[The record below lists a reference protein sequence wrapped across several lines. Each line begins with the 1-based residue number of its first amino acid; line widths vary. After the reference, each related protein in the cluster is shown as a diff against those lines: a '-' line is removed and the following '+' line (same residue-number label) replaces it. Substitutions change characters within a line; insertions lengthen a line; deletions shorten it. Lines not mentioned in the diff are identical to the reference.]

1 MDFSLVLVLLTF
13 GMGFIWALDALV
25 LKPRRTAASGAGLS
39 DGDMDAPKE
48 PMLVEFS
55 RSFFPIVL
63 VVLLIRSFAFEPFR
77 IPSSSMMPTLRV
89 GDFIFVSKFSYGL
102 RLPVLNTK
110 VLDLG
115 APERGDVAVFRLPSD
130 PATNY
135 IKRIVGVPGDTV
147 SMREKRLWIN
157 GVPVPMELQDDIV
170 NIECGG
176 FWMNVQAATETIGR
190 TGHTIYIGDQRDRDS
205 PFLDRPVPEGQYLV
219 MGDNRDCSRDG
230 RAIGYIPEQNL
241 VGRAVRIWMNW
252 DSESRRPL
260 WHRIW
265 DRIE

>member
-1 MDFSLVLVLLTF
+1 
-13 GMGFIWALDALV
+13 MGFIWALDALV
-25 LKPRRTAASGAGLS
+25 LKPRRTAAA
-39 DGDMDAPKE
+39 DGPVDPADAPKE

-63 VVLLIRSFAFEPFR
+63 VVLLIRSFAYEPFR

-115 APERGDVAVFRLPSD
+115 APGRGDVAVFRLPSD

-135 IKRIVGVPGDTV
+135 IKRVIGLPGDTV
-147 SMREKRLWIN
+147 SVRGKHVWIN
-157 GVPVPMELQDDIV
+157 GEPVPLEFQEEAV
-170 NIECGG
+170 EVECGG
-176 FWMNVQAATETIGR
+176 FWFTAQVAEETIGASR
-190 TGHTIYIGDQRDRDS
+190 HTIYVGDQRDRNS

-230 RAIGYIPEQNL
+230 RVIGYIPEANL

-252 DSESRRPL
+252 DAAAGRPL
-260 WHRIW
+260 WHRIG

>member
-1 MDFSLVLVLLTF
+1 MGTIWLLDTLL
-13 GMGFIWALDALV
+13 WR
-25 LKPRRTAASGAGLS
+25 PRRTASG
-39 DGDMDAPKE
+39 DAAVPPPKE
-48 PMLVEFS
+48 PALVEFS

-63 VVLLIRSFAFEPFR
+63 VVLLIRSFLYEPFR

-102 RLPVLNTK
+102 RLPVINTK
-110 VLDLG
+110 VLELG
-115 APERGDVAVFRLPSD
+115 EPQRGDVAVFRLPSD

-147 SMREKRLWIN
+147 SLRDKQLWIN
-157 GVPVPMELQDDIV
+157 GAPVALELLDETVD
-170 NIECGG
+170 IECGG
-176 FWMNVQAATETIGR
+176 FWFTARLATETIGE
-190 TGHTIYIGDQRDRDS
+190 TSHSVFLSEQRDRAS

-230 RAIGYIPEQNL
+230 RIIGYIPEGHM

-252 DSESRRPL
+252 DADAGRPL
-260 WHRIW
+260 WQRLGN
-265 DRIE
+265 RIE

>member
-1 MDFSLVLVLLTF
+1 
-13 GMGFIWALDALV
+13 MGFIWALDALV
-25 LKPRRTAASGAGLS
+25 LRPRRMGAFEAGAEG
-39 DGDMDAPKE
+39 GDSPKE
-48 PMLVEFS
+48 PALIEFS

-63 VVLLIRSFAFEPFR
+63 VVLLIRSFAYEPFR

-110 VLDLG
+110 ILSLG
-115 APERGDVAVFRLPSD
+115 EPERGDVAVFRLPSD
-130 PATNY
+130 PSTNY
-135 IKRIVGVPGDTV
+135 IKRIVGVPGDVV
-147 SMREKRLWIN
+147 SLRDKQLWIN
-157 GVPVPMELQDDIV
+157 GEPVPLEDTGESV
-170 NIECGG
+170 EIECGG
-176 FWMNVQAATETIGR
+176 FWFSARRLTETIGA
-190 TGHTIYIGDQRDRDS
+190 GSHGIFLGEQRDRSS

-230 RAIGYIPEQNL
+230 RIIGYIPEGYL

-252 DSESRRPL
+252 DAESSRPL
-260 WHRIW
+260 WHRIG

>member
-1 MDFSLVLVLLTF
+1 MDFSLVLVLLTVA
-13 GMGFIWALDALV
+13 MGLVWALDALV
-25 LKPRRTAASGAGLS
+25 LKPRRAAASGAGEPS
-39 DGDMDAPKE
+39 KE
-48 PMLVEFS
+48 PALVEFS

-63 VVLLIRSFAFEPFR
+63 VVLLFRSFAYEPFR

-110 VLDLG
+110 ILALG
-115 APERGDVAVFRLPSD
+115 EPERGDVAVFRLPSD

-135 IKRIVGVPGDTV
+135 IKRIIGVPGDVV

-157 GVPVPMELQDDIV
+157 GEQVPLELHDERVDV
-170 NIECGG
+170 ECGG
-176 FWMNVQAATETIGR
+176 FWFSARPATETIGLNS
-190 TGHTIYIGDQRDRDS
+190 HTIYLGDQRDRSS
-205 PFLDRPVPEGQYLV
+205 PFLNRPVPEGQYLV

-230 RAIGYIPEQNL
+230 RVIGYIPEGNL

-252 DSESRRPL
+252 DAEAGRPL
-260 WHRIW
+260 WHRIG
-265 DRIE
+265 DPIR

>member
-1 MDFSLVLVLLTF
+1 
-13 GMGFIWALDALV
+13 MGLIWALDVLV
-25 LKPRRTAASGAGLS
+25 LKPRRQGAFEAGAA
-39 DGDMDAPKE
+39 DGDTPKE
-48 PMLVEFS
+48 PALIEFS

-110 VLDLG
+110 ILSLG
-115 APERGDVAVFRLPSD
+115 EPERGDVAVFRLPSD

-135 IKRIVGVPGDTV
+135 IKRIVGVPGDVV
-147 SMREKRLWIN
+147 SMRDKQLWIN
-157 GVPVPMELQDDIV
+157 GEPVPLEDTGETV
-170 NIECGG
+170 EIECGG
-176 FWMNVQAATETIGR
+176 FWFSARRLVETIGDHSHSVFL
-190 TGHTIYIGDQRDRDS
+190 GEQRGRSS

-230 RAIGYIPEQNL
+230 RIIGYIPDDHL

-252 DSESRRPL
+252 DAEASRPL
-260 WHRIW
+260 WHRIG

>member
-1 MDFSLVLVLLTF
+1 
-13 GMGFIWALDALV
+13 MGVIWALDVLV
-25 LKPRRTAASGAGLS
+25 LKPRRQGAFEAGAA
-39 DGDMDAPKE
+39 DGDTPKE
-48 PMLVEFS
+48 PALIEFS

-110 VLDLG
+110 ILSLG
-115 APERGDVAVFRLPSD
+115 EPERGDVAVFRLPSD

-135 IKRIVGVPGDTV
+135 IKRIVGVPGDVV
-147 SMREKRLWIN
+147 SMRDKQLWIN
-157 GVPVPMELQDDIV
+157 GEPVPLEDTGETV
-170 NIECGG
+170 EIECGG
-176 FWMNVQAATETIGR
+176 FWFSARRLVETIGDHSHSVFL
-190 TGHTIYIGDQRDRDS
+190 GEQRGRSS

-230 RAIGYIPEQNL
+230 RIIGYIPDDHL

-252 DSESRRPL
+252 DAEASRPL
-260 WHRIW
+260 WHRIG

>member
-1 MDFSLVLVLLTF
+1 
-13 GMGFIWALDALV
+13 MGFLWALDALL
-25 LKPRRTAASGAGLS
+25 LKPRREAAARAGLQ
-39 DGDMDAPKE
+39 GEEPPKE

-110 VLDLG
+110 VLALG
-115 APERGDVAVFRLPSD
+115 DPERGDVAVFRLPSD
-130 PATNY
+130 PTTNY

-147 SMREKRLWIN
+147 SLRDKRLWIN
-157 GVPVPMELQDDIV
+157 SEPVPLELQGEV
-170 NIECGG
+170 ANIECGG
-176 FWMNVQAATETIGR
+176 FWFSAQLAVESIGPR
-190 TGHTIYIGDQRDRDS
+190 SHSIYISDQRDRDS

-230 RAIGYIPEQNL
+230 RVIGYIPEENM

-252 DSESRRPL
+252 DSESGRPL
-260 WHRIW
+260 WHRIG

>member
-1 MDFSLVLVLLTF
+1 
-13 GMGFIWALDALV
+13 MGFIWALDAL
-25 LKPRRTAASGAGLS
+25 LLRPRRAAAFKPGPESGEG
-39 DGDMDAPKE
+39 PKE
-48 PMLVEFS
+48 PAIVEFS

-63 VVLLIRSFAFEPFR
+63 VVLLIRSFAYEPFR

-115 APERGDVAVFRLPSD
+115 APERGEVAVFRLPSD

-135 IKRIVGVPGDTV
+135 IKRIVGVPGDVV
-147 SMREKRLWIN
+147 SLRDKRLWVN
-157 GVPVPMELQDDIV
+157 GEPVPLELMEETVQV
-170 NIECGG
+170 ECGG
-176 FWMNVQAATETIGR
+176 FWFNARAATETLGAHS
-190 TGHTIYIGDQRDRDS
+190 HTIYIGEQRDRTS

-230 RAIGYIPEQNL
+230 RIIGYIPDDHL
-241 VGRAVRIWMNW
+241 VGRAVRVWMNW
-252 DSESRRPL
+252 DGESKRPL
-260 WHRIW
+260 WSRIGN
-265 DRIE
+265 RIK

>member
-1 MDFSLVLVLLTF
+1 
-13 GMGFIWALDALV
+13 MGFIWALDALV
-25 LKPRRTAASGAGLS
+25 LKPRREAASG
-39 DGDMDAPKE
+39 DGEPAKE
-48 PMLVEFS
+48 PALVEFS

-63 VVLLIRSFAFEPFR
+63 VVLLIRSFAYEPFR

-110 VLDLG
+110 ILSLG
-115 APERGDVAVFRLPSD
+115 EPQRGDVAVFRLPSD

-147 SMREKRLWIN
+147 SMRDKRLWIN
-157 GVPVPMELQDDIV
+157 GEPAPLELLDELV
-170 NIECGG
+170 NVECGG
-176 FWMNVQAATETIGR
+176 FWFTAQAASETLG
-190 TGHTIYIGDQRDRDS
+190 TSSHTIYIGDQRDRSS
-205 PFLDRPVPEGQYLV
+205 PFLDRPVPEGRYLV

-230 RAIGYIPEQNL
+230 RVIGYIPEENM

-252 DSESRRPL
+252 DAESRRPL
-260 WHRIW
+260 WHRIG

>member
-1 MDFSLVLVLLTF
+1 MGLV
-13 GMGFIWALDALV
+13 WALDALV
-25 LKPRRTAASGAGLS
+25 LKPRRRAESG
-39 DGDMDAPKE
+39 DAEPSKE

-63 VVLLIRSFAFEPFR
+63 VVLLIRSFAYEPFR

-110 VLDLG
+110 ILALG
-115 APERGDVAVFRLPSD
+115 EPKRGDVAVFRLPSD

-135 IKRIVGVPGDTV
+135 IKRIVGVPGDVVT
-147 SMREKRLWIN
+147 MREKHLWIN
-157 GVPVPMELQDDIV
+157 GVQVPLEFHDELV
-170 NIECGG
+170 NVECGG
-176 FWMNVQAATETIGR
+176 FWFDARPATETIGPNS
-190 TGHTIYIGDQRDRDS
+190 HTIYLGDQRDRSS
-205 PFLDRPVPEGQYLV
+205 PFLNRPVPEGQYLV

-230 RAIGYIPEQNL
+230 RVIGYIPEGNL

-252 DSESRRPL
+252 DAEAGRPL
-260 WHRIW
+260 WNRIG
-265 DRIE
+265 DPIR

>member
-1 MDFSLVLVLLTF
+1 
-13 GMGFIWALDALV
+13 MGFIWALDVAL
-25 LKPRRTAASGAGLS
+25 LRRQRAEAAARAGEGAG
-39 DGDMDAPKE
+39 APRE

-63 VVLLIRSFAFEPFR
+63 GVLLIRSFLFEPFR

-102 RLPVLNTK
+102 KLPVLNTQ

-115 APERGDVAVFRLPSD
+115 EPQRGDVAVFRLPSD
-130 PATNY
+130 PGTNY

-147 SMREKRLWIN
+147 SVRNKQLWID
-157 GVPVPMELQDDIV
+157 GRPVPLEVMDETV
-170 NIECGG
+170 RVECGG
-176 FWMNVQAATETIGR
+176 FWFDARVAYETL
-190 TGHTIYIGDQRDRDS
+190 GDEPHMVYFGEQRDRAS

-230 RAIGYIPEQNL
+230 RIIGYIPAENL

-252 DSESRRPL
+252 DAEAGGPL
-260 WHRIW
+260 WHRIG
-265 DRIE
+265 DRIQ

>member
-1 MDFSLVLVLLTF
+1 
-13 GMGFIWALDALV
+13 MGFIWALDALV
-25 LKPRRTAASGAGLS
+25 LKPRRSATP
-39 DGDMDAPKE
+39 DGRPATGETPRE

-63 VVLLIRSFAFEPFR
+63 VVLLIRSFAYEPFR

-110 VLDLG
+110 VLALG
-115 APERGDVAVFRLPSD
+115 EPERGDVAVFRLPSD

-147 SMREKRLWIN
+147 SVRDKRLWIN
-157 GVPVPMELQDDIV
+157 GEPVPLEFLDDAV
-170 NIECGG
+170 EVECGG
-176 FWMNVQAATETIGR
+176 FWFTAQRATETIGDSH
-190 TGHTIYIGDQRDRDS
+190 HTIYISDQRDRTS

-230 RAIGYIPEQNL
+230 RVIGYIPEENL

-252 DSESRRPL
+252 DAAAGRPL
-260 WHRIW
+260 WHRIG